1 MGEFLLIH
9 WWPHKGSVMRK
20 VFPCHYVFI
29 IPILCPLMS
38 QIGCNSLPDDFS
50 QKKIILFHSYLEMR
64 QDVDTPDHT
73 DSALL
78 RILVSGSEFI
88 HLWARRP
95 DWEVS
100 ACMEDE
106 KDRKPG
112 WIWTHGWVNKSKYV
126 LNQSA
131 RKTSRTFVPNGH
143 RYFWFPHIHTK
154 KISTQN

>member
-1 MGEFLLIH
+1 MGGFLLIH

-64 QDVDTPDHT
+64 QDGDTPDHT

-106 KDRKPG
+106 KDP
-112 WIWTHGWVNKSKYV
+112 WVSEQIKICFKSVCTK
-126 LNQSA
+126 N
-131 RKTSRTFVPNGH
+131 
-143 RYFWFPHIHTK
+143 FPDICPK
-154 KISTQN
+154 WSQIFLVSTYSY